1 MSSSVEDASV
11 AVLTRVAS
19 FASGAAVVVVVVV
32 EAVAVGGGTGSYAST
47 VVVVPLCGTFS
58 VFGAD
63 ALDAVITAF
72 TAAMFTFKFDA
83 LSRHFFLLL
92 RLPCPGPGMLVNRD

>member
-32 EAVAVGGGTGSYAST
+32 EAFAVGGGASSFAGT
-47 VVVVPLCGTFS
+47 VVVVPLGGTIS
-58 VFGAD
+58 MFGVD

-72 TAAMFTFKFDA
+72 MAVMLAFGFDT
-83 LSRHFFLLL
+83 LSRHFFFW
-92 RLPCPGPGMLVNRD
+92 P